1 MLPGARRPVRFCHQ
15 CHFADESSL
24 VTAIASPRSTAPKVY
39 LKERR
44 ALPFFSRHPW
54 VFAGAI
60 QRIEGDPQPGT
71 EVTLH
76 AADGRYIATG
86 LFNPKSQIRVR
97 LYSWDEAEN
106 LDAECW
112 SRRLDSAF
120 QLRRTLG
127 FRFDAETA
135 CRLVF
140 SEGDG
145 LSGLIVDRYGDWLL
159 VQFTALGLAL
169 RREMLLDLLDAKLHP
184 RGIWLRTEKGIRES
198 ENLEQADGLARG
210 SEPHSPLLV
219 AEHGV
224 RYGIDVIQGHKTG
237 FYLDQRDNRTAVAR
251 YVAGHRILDMF
262 CYTGG
267 FGLSAL
273 KTGGAREVVGVDVS
287 EAALT
292 LARANAELN
301 GVSDKTRFV
310 KSDAFEELQRLAN
323 AGEMFD
329 TVILDPPKLTRHRAG
344 LAKALRGYH
353 SLNQL
358 ALRVLVPGG
367 ILVSCSCSG
376 LVGRDDFVAM
386 LASVSQ
392 RSGRPIQILE
402 SRSQS
407 ADHPVSVHCLESSY
421 LKCYICRVA

>member
-1 MLPGARRPVRFCHQ
+1 
-15 CHFADESSL
+15 
-24 VTAIASPRSTAPKVY
+24 VTATASPPTTAPRVY

-60 QRIEGDPQPGT
+60 DRVEGEPQPGT
-71 EVTLH
+71 AVTLH
-76 AADGRYIATG
+76 ASDGRFIARG
-86 LFNPKSQIRVR
+86 LYNHHSQIRVR
-97 LYSWDEAEN
+97 LYCWDEGEN
-106 LDAECW
+106 LDAEFW
-112 SRRLDSAF
+112 SRRLDAALA
-120 QLRRTLG
+120 LRQTLYG
-127 FRFDAETA
+127 SFDGETA

-140 SEGDG
+140 SEADG

-159 VQFTALGLAL
+159 VQFTSLAL
-169 RREMLLDLLDAKLHP
+169 ADRRDVLLDLLEAKLRP

-198 ENLEQADGLARG
+198 EQLELADGLARG
-210 SEPHSPLLV
+210 VEPPRPLFV
-219 AEHGV
+219 AENGV
-224 RYGIDVIQGHKTG
+224 SYGVDVVQGHKTG
-237 FYLDQRDNRTAVAR
+237 FYLDQRDNRAAVAR
-251 YVAGHRILDMF
+251 YVEGQRVLDVF

-267 FGLSAL
+267 FGLTAL
-273 KTGGAREVVGVDVS
+273 KVGKAREVHAVDVS

-292 LARANAELN
+292 LAKANAELN
-301 GVSDKTRFV
+301 HVLPAMRFV
-310 KSDAFEELQRLAN
+310 KSDAFEELERLAA
-323 AGEMFD
+323 AGELFD

-358 ALRVLVPGG
+358 ALGVLKPGG

-376 LVGRDDFVAM
+376 LIGRDDFVAM

-402 SRSQS
+402 SRGQA
-407 ADHPVSVHCLESSY
+407 ADHPTSVHCLETSY

>member
-1 MLPGARRPVRFCHQ
+1 
-15 CHFADESSL
+15 
-24 VTAIASPRSTAPKVY
+24 VTATASPPTTAPRVY

-60 QRIEGDPQPGT
+60 DRVEGEPQPGAA
-71 EVTLH
+71 VTLH
-76 AADGRYIATG
+76 ASDGRFIARG
-86 LFNPKSQIRVR
+86 LYNHHSQIRVR
-97 LYSWDEAEN
+97 LYCWDEGEN
-106 LDAECW
+106 LDAEFW
-112 SRRLDSAF
+112 SRRLDAAIA
-120 QLRRTLG
+120 LRQTLYG
-127 FRFDAETA
+127 PFDGEAA

-140 SEGDG
+140 SEADG

-159 VQFTALGLAL
+159 VQFTSLAL
-169 RREMLLDLLDAKLHP
+169 ADRRDVLLDLLEAKLRP

-198 ENLEQADGLARG
+198 EQLELADGLARG
-210 SEPHSPLLV
+210 VEPPRPLFV
-219 AEHGV
+219 AENGV
-224 RYGIDVIQGHKTG
+224 SYGVDVVQGHKTG
-237 FYLDQRDNRTAVAR
+237 FYLDQRDNRAAVAR
-251 YVAGHRILDMF
+251 YVAGQRVLDVF

-267 FGLSAL
+267 FGLTAL
-273 KTGGAREVVGVDVS
+273 KVGKAREVHAVDVS

-292 LARANAELN
+292 LAKANAELN
-301 GVSDKTRFV
+301 HVLPAMRFV
-310 KSDAFEELQRLAN
+310 KSDAFEELERLAA
-323 AGEMFD
+323 AGELFD

-358 ALRVLVPGG
+358 ALGVLNPGG

-376 LVGRDDFVAM
+376 LIGRDDFVSM

-402 SRSQS
+402 SRGQA
-407 ADHPVSVHCLESSY
+407 ADHPTSVHCLETSY